1 MREWINYDEYRDYR
15 MSTPLEDQEMVS
27 KRKVNEEYESIMS
40 YLYEKYSK
48 INPNITT
55 DELEQILNQKY

>member
-1 MREWINYDEYRDYR
+1 
-15 MSTPLEDQEMVS
+15 
-27 KRKVNEEYESIMS
+27 MS